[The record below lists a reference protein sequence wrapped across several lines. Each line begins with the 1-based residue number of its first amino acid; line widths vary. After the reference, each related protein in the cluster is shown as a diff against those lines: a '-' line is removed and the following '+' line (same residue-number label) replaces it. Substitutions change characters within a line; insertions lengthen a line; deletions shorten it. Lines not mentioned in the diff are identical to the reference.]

1 MSNGELSRAA
11 AAWLVKTVRVGVG
24 LGDLLAGGGCMT
36 CKCSMRIKLVGDGCS
51 VCNPEYWADHE
62 AEIAGAEAFHQGI
75 AFKKNPFAGSPQA
88 AVWEMGWRDARDEEI
103 LS

>member
-1 MSNGELSRAA
+1 MG
-11 AAWLVKTVRVGVG
+11 
-24 LGDLLAGGGCMT
+24 

-62 AEIAGAEAFHQGI
+62 AEISGAEAFHQGVNI
-75 AFKKNPFAGSPQA
+75 KKNPYNGTPQSSA
-88 AVWEMGWRDARDEEI
+88 WETGYRDARDEEI